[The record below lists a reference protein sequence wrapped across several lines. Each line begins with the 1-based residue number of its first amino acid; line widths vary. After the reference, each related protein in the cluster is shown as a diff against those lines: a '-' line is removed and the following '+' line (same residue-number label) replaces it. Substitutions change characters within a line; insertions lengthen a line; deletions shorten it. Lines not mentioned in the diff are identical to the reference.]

1 MEAEDVEPTSSQVP
15 VVAAPISHFSTGD
28 DETME
33 KEGPE
38 NTIHRIM
45 AGLSMCSLLPLVD
58 EILVGYVATHEL
70 DERLV
75 HDHKTGERVA
85 PHVVKI
91 GRRAECR
98 HQLFE
103 RMLIPLARVRRR
115 LDANG
120 WKR

>member
-1 MEAEDVEPTSSQVP
+1 MEAEDFEPTSSQVP
-15 VVAAPISHFSTGD
+15 VVAAPISHFSTED
-28 DETME
+28 YVTME

-38 NTIHRIM
+38 SKIHRIM
-45 AGLSMCSLLPLVD
+45 ASLSMCPFLPLVD
-58 EILVGYVATHEL
+58 EIPVSYVATHEL

-75 HDHKTGERVA
+75 HDYKTGERLA

-103 RMLIPLARVRRR
+103 RVSIPLARRRRR